1 MMIMTMIKIKIKIMI
16 LMITI
21 DDSTSDDLDV
31 PIKVVD
37 ALLNFSVLGFSFV
50 DLLCS
55 MSELKEHSRVM

>member
-1 MMIMTMIKIKIKIMI
+1 MMIMIKIKIKIMI

-55 MSELKEHSRVM
+55 MTKQKKTAG

>member
-1 MMIMTMIKIKIKIMI
+1 MMIMIKIKIKIMI
-16 LMITI
+16 LMIMI

-55 MSELKEHSRVM
+55 MTKLKEDSRVI

>member
-1 MMIMTMIKIKIKIMI
+1 MI

-55 MSELKEHSRVM
+55 MTKQKKTAG